1 MYLPPNTGGFPVT
14 VSGRGCHAGSPHSA
28 IAVPG
33 HLTATYSSRMAKPP
47 KLEVRDVADVPLRE
61 VSGLTLHGA
70 DLLAVGDHDP
80 VVFSAALGQWPPRW
94 RGIDL
99 EGLGLPDGGT
109 QFEAV
114 VSTGGSTALVL
125 QEQPARVL
133 QLDLSVPALL
143 GELNLD
149 IPDGHPL
156 RASWLGDRSSRG
168 EALIL
173 TDCGHL
179 IVMKEKNPA
188 AILEFG
194 PAGDAPAGWQRG
206 ASTMAPMAGD
216 AEMNVLATWWPG
228 EELAAWL
235 PDISDA
241 TIGPDGRL
249 YLLSDQGS
257 CIARLPDALDAG
269 GGTVEAVAIWRIAG
283 RPSKAEGLVILDDG
297 TPIVA
302 LDTKSAKRN
311 LLRLEPLSL
320 G

>member
-1 MYLPPNTGGFPVT
+1 MT
-14 VSGRGCHAGSPHSA
+14 VSGRGCHAGFPHSA

-33 HLTATYSSRMAKPP
+33 HLITTYSARVAKPP
-47 KLEVRDVADVPLRE
+47 KLKVRDVADVPLRE
-61 VSGLTLHGA
+61 VSGLSVHGV

-80 VVFSAALGQWPPRW
+80 VVFSAPLGEWPPRW

-99 EGLGLPDGGT
+99 AGLSLPDGGT

-114 VSTGGSTALVL
+114 ASAGEHSVLVL

-133 QLDLSVPALL
+133 HLDLSASRLL

-149 IPDGHPL
+149 VPEGHPL
-156 RASWLGDRSSRG
+156 RESWLGDRSSRG

-173 TDCGHL
+173 TDRGHL

-194 PAGDAPAGWQRG
+194 PAGDAPVGWRRG
-206 ASTMAPMAGD
+206 GPTVAPVSGD
-216 AEMNVLATWWPG
+216 VPMTVLATWWPG
-228 EELAAWL
+228 GELARWL

-257 CIARLPDALDAG
+257 CIARMQDALDPG
-269 GGTVEAVAIWRIAG
+269 GGTADAADIWRIAG
-283 RPSKAEGLVILDDG
+283 SPGKAEGLAILDDG

-302 LDTKSAKRN
+302 LDTTSAQRN
-311 LLRLEPLSL
+311 LLRLNQLPLD
-320 G
+320 